1 MIRSFIVGGIVT
13 VAVALSSI
21 AQASKKPTVCLAFS
35 EANLVVDGKPE
46 KVAICQ
52 DGKKPVVLTSYVLTT
67 IRGEDGESVKVAIGW
82 R

>member
-1 MIRSFIVGGIVT
+1 MIRTI
-13 VAVALSSI
+13 VALGVI
-21 AQASKKPTVCLAFS
+21 TVGVALAQVADAAKKPTVCLSYS
-35 EANLVVDGKPE
+35 ETTLVVDGKPE

-67 IRGEDGESVKVAIGW
+67 IRDEDGESVKVAIGW